1 MNKRLAMIGSILV
14 GWLILS
20 KSVCAE
26 SEAMNLSQDV
36 VELAPIDSTS
46 QDDSD
51 LLNFDISNISFDDLN
66 ILDKE
71 HPFDESKIDISD
83 LTLKEKLKLLVAYLK
98 IKTAECGDSTKQHIL
113 RNQRKYIWGAASGVI
128 VLSVALAYW
137 YKHHRTNTDLG
148 K

>member
-1 MNKRLAMIGSILV
+1 MNKCLAITGSILL
-14 GWLILS
+14 GGLILS
-20 KSVCAE
+20 KSVYAE
-26 SEAMNLSQDV
+26 SEAINLSQDV
-36 VELAPIDSTS
+36 QELASVDYIS

-51 LLNFDISNISFDDLN
+51 LLNFDTSNISFDDLN

-137 YKHHRTNTDLG
+137 YKHHKTNTDLG